1 MPYLSDTR
9 NPPIVIMA
17 ASGEMSS
24 ADWQALYTDSDDLL
38 ARERVFAVLIEIRE
52 LKIPDY
58 IDLRECAVFLRERTS
73 LLELWN
79 RGVACVTTSP
89 LIRGLL
95 RELVQLGSL
104 PMPIASFESTEE
116 ARLWLAER
124 LTEGRAGAAARPG

>member
-24 ADWQALYTDSDDLL
+24 ADWQALYTDTDDLL
-38 ARERVFAVLIEIRE
+38 AREREFAVLLEVRE
-52 LKIPDY
+52 VKVPDF

-73 LLELWN
+73 LLGRWH
-79 RGVACVTTSP
+79 RGIACVSASP

-95 RELVQLGSL
+95 KGVVQLGAL